1 MNPAASVSR
10 STCASTKSA
19 WPPVASISAAT
30 RLPRSTSRSA
40 NATFA
45 PSATNRRTVASP
57 MPDAPPVTAAIFP
70 LSRSMS
76 TGSLRCVALRGT
88 TIPRPCRRGHR
99 LVRSRPWNE
108 RHSWKEPAAM
118 KAIRV
123 SAYGGPEVLKLEEI
137 PAPKPDAGQ
146 VLVRNHAVGVN
157 PVDTYLRSNTDNRG
171 PKLPY
176 TPASDTAGLVET
188 VANGVTSVKPG
199 DRVYVGGTASGAY
212 AELSLCGE
220 AQVHP
225 LPARVSYA
233 QGAAMNVPYA
243 TAYHA
248 LFQRGHGDAGETVLV
263 HGASGGVGIGAV
275 QLARARGMTVFGTAG
290 TAEGRRLVL
299 EQGAHHALDHTA
311 PDYLDELL
319 RLTGG
324 KGVNVVLEMLANVN
338 LAKDLDIVAMHG
350 RIVVIGNRGTI
361 AINPRGAMNKN
372 AAIIGVALFHASP
385 AQLAGIHAALVEGLG
400 NGTLRPVIAQEIPL
414 AQAPRAHEA
423 VMAAG
428 HRGKIV
434 LVP

>member
-1 MNPAASVSR
+1 
-10 STCASTKSA
+10 
-19 WPPVASISAAT
+19 
-30 RLPRSTSRSA
+30 
-40 NATFA
+40 
-45 PSATNRRTVASP
+45 
-57 MPDAPPVTAAIFP
+57 
-70 LSRSMS
+70 
-76 TGSLRCVALRGT
+76 
-88 TIPRPCRRGHR
+88 
-99 LVRSRPWNE
+99 
-108 RHSWKEPAAM
+108 M

-146 VLVRNHAVGVN
+146 VLVRNHADGVK

-176 TPASDTAGLVET
+176 TPGSDTAGVVE
-188 VANGVTSVKPG
+188 AIGNGVTSVKPG

-275 QLARARGMTVFGTAG
+275 QLARARGLTVIGTAG
-290 TAEGRRLVL
+290 TERGRRLVA
-299 EQGAHHALDHTA
+299 EQGAHHVLDHNT
-311 PDYLDELL
+311 PGYLDEVVK
-319 RLTGG
+319 LTGG
-324 KGVNVVLEMLANVN
+324 QGVDVILEMLANVN
-338 LAKDLDIVAMHG
+338 LQKDFGALAMRGRVA
-350 RIVVIGNRGTI
+350 VIGNRGSI
-361 AINPRGAMNKN
+361 EFNPRLAMNKN
-372 AAIIGVALFHASP
+372 AAILGVALFHATP
-385 AQLAGIHAALVEGLG
+385 AQLAGIHAALVEGLR
-400 NGTLRPVIAQEIPL
+400 NGTLRPAIAQELPL

-423 VMAAG
+423 VMEAG
-428 HRGKIV
+428 HHGKIV